1 MAFIRTAAITSVLL
15 CFATATQSQPA
26 PETRVAPLRSI
37 VRLADMAPDTSP
49 QRTAH
54 RFMPVPSNLPVPPG
68 IERPVPQAPV
78 APPAPL
84 APLGPSPRTS
94 ASFQALGDNDTQI
107 PPDTQGAAGPNHLM
121 VTLNSGVRIENKSGA
136 VLSTVSL
143 ASFWASTGATDI
155 FDPRVA
161 YDPFGNRWMFAA
173 VTNENSAASSIVLGV
188 SQTSDPTGAWNLYR
202 QDVDAGDVNWADYT
216 QLGFN
221 KDWIVVTVNMYAISG
236 GAFQGSKVWV
246 FGKANLYAGNPATE
260 TIFSDDNAAPTPAAT
275 YDSSLGALYLVRNWN
290 GNSNGTGFLRISSVS
305 GALGSEMYNA
315 SGPFVQTAN
324 LWDFEPPNEE
334 DFAPQL
340 GTTRKIQ
347 NGDARMLNV
356 VYRNG
361 SLWAAQNAFL
371 PAGNP
376 TRTAAQWWQF
386 LPAGTLQQFGR
397 VDDPTGTVFYAY
409 PTIAVNKQNDVLL
422 GYSTFSPNQFASAS
436 YSFRFGTDPVN
447 MLRSDTL
454 LKAGEATYYKIFS
467 DVDNRWGDFSNTVVD
482 PSNDLDFWTIQEYA
496 ASPNGDDR
504 WGTWWGRVS
513 PLKKREGQITSQ

>member
-1 MAFIRTAAITSVLL
+1 MALIRTAAITSVLL
-15 CFATATQSQPA
+15 CFAIAAQSQHA

-37 VRLADMAPDTSP
+37 VHLADMAPVMPPAPDAAPSGML
-49 QRTAH
+49 H

-68 IERPVPQAPV
+68 TALPAPQAPV
-78 APPAPL
+78 TPPAPL
-84 APLGPSPRTS
+84 VLLGPSPKAL
-94 ASFQALGDNDTQI
+94 ASFQALGDDDTQI

-143 ASFWASTGATDI
+143 GSFWSTTGATNI

-161 YDPFGNRWMFAA
+161 YDPFGNRWIFAA
-173 VTNENSAASSIVLGV
+173 VTNEASAVSSIVVGV
-188 SQTSDPTGAWNLYR
+188 SQTSDPAGLWNLYR
-202 QDVDAGDVNWADYT
+202 EDADSSDVNWADYT

-221 KDWIVVTVNMYAISG
+221 KDWIVITVNMYAISG

-260 TIFSDDNAAPTPAAT
+260 TIFSDNDVAPTPAAT
-275 YDSSLGALYLVRNWN
+275 YDNSLGTLYLARNWN

-305 GALGSEMYNA
+305 GAVGSETYTA
-315 SGPFVQTAN
+315 AGPFVQTSN
-324 LWDFEPPNEE
+324 VWDFKPPNEE
-334 DFAPQL
+334 DFAPEMA
-340 GTTRKIQ
+340 TTRKIQ
-347 NGDARMLNV
+347 NGDARILNV

-361 SLWAAQNAFL
+361 SIWAAQNAFL

-397 VDDPTGTVFYAY
+397 VDDPAGTVFYAY
-409 PTIAVNKQNDVLL
+409 PTIAVNKENDVM
-422 GYSTFSPNQFASAS
+422 QFVSAS
-436 YSFRFGTDPVN
+436 YSFRFGADPVN

-454 LKAGEATYYKIFS
+454 LKAGEASYYKTFS
-467 DVDNRWGDFSNTVVD
+467 DVPNRWGDFSNTVVD

-496 ASPNGDDR
+496 ASPKFANGDDR

-513 PLKKREGQITSQ
+513 PLKKKGGQITSN